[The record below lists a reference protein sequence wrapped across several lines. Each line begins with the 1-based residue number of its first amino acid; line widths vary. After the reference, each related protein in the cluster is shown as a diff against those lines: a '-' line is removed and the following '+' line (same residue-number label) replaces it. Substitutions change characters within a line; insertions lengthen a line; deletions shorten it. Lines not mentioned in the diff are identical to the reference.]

1 MTSCAARSSRPE
13 ETEVRSKLRLLAP
26 LTLLTALAC
35 SDSAP
40 PPAPAPTPAPTPA
53 PAPQAPAPPAA
64 ETPNAPDAA
73 RGKLQFES
81 YCVSCHGPRGE
92 GDGPV
97 AASLAP
103 RPARLGDRAYMSAK
117 TDDYLFGVIKNGG
130 ASVGRSPMM
139 APWGGSLSDAQ
150 IRDVIAYIRSL
161 AH

>member
-1 MTSCAARSSRPE
+1 MTD
-13 ETEVRSKLRLLAP
+13 VRSKLRLLAIGAA
-26 LTLLTALAC
+26 LAVLAC
-35 SDSAP
+35 SDSAK
-40 PPAPAPTPAPTPA
+40 PPAPAPAPPPAPA
-53 PAPQAPAPPAA
+53 PAPQAPAPQAAAPTGPADSA
-64 ETPNAPDAA
+64 ATAPDAA
-73 RGKLQFES
+73 RGKIEFEN

-97 AASLAP
+97 GLALNP
-103 RPARLGDRAYMSAK
+103 RPARLGDRGYMSSK
-117 TDDYLFGVIKNGG
+117 TDDYVFQVIKNGG

>member
-1 MTSCAARSSRPE
+1 MRA
-13 ETEVRSKLRLLAP
+13 KLRLLA
-26 LTLLTALAC
+26 LGAAFAGLAC

-40 PPAPAPTPAPTPA
+40 PPATAPPSAPA
-53 PAPQAPAPPAA
+53 PAPQAPAPPSAPAA
-64 ETPNAPDAA
+64 GTSGSADTASATPDAA
-73 RGKLQFES
+73 RGKLQFEN

-97 AASLAP
+97 GLSLDP

-117 TDDYLFGVIKNGG
+117 TDDYLFQVIKNGG
-130 ASVGRSPMM
+130 ASVGRSPLM

>member
-1 MTSCAARSSRPE
+1 MRTRLRRLALGAA
-13 ETEVRSKLRLLAP
+13 LAG
-26 LTLLTALAC
+26 LAC

-40 PPAPAPTPAPTPA
+40 PPTAASAPAPAAAPA
-53 PAPQAPAPPAA
+53 PAPAPAA
-64 ETPNAPDAA
+64 EAPSAPDAA

-97 AASLAP
+97 AASLDP
-103 RPARLGDRAYMSAK
+103 KPARLGDRAYMSGK

-150 IRDVIAYIRSL
+150 IRDVIAYVRSL

>member
-1 MTSCAARSSRPE
+1 VGPLLRRLALGAA
-13 ETEVRSKLRLLAP
+13 LAG
-26 LTLLTALAC
+26 LAC

-40 PPAPAPTPAPTPA
+40 PAAPAPTPA
-53 PAPQAPAPPAA
+53 PAPAPQAPAREAPAPPPAGPSASADTAA
-64 ETPNAPDAA
+64 TAPDAA

-97 AASLAP
+97 AASLDP
-103 RPARLGDRAYMSAK
+103 RPARLGDRAYMSGR
-117 TDDYLFGVIKNGG
+117 TDDYLFQVIKNGG

-139 APWGGSLSDAQ
+139 APWGGTLTDAQ
-150 IRDVIAYIRSL
+150 IRDVIAYVRSL

>member
-1 MTSCAARSSRPE
+1 MAS
-13 ETEVRSKLRLLAP
+13 
-26 LTLLTALAC
+26 
-35 SDSAP
+35 
-40 PPAPAPTPAPTPA
+40 TPAS
-53 PAPQAPAPPAA
+53 QAPDP
-64 ETPNAPDAA
+64 A
-73 RGKLQFES
+73 RGKIHFEN

-97 AASLAP
+97 AASLDP
-103 RPARLGDRAYMSAK
+103 KPAHLGDRATMSGK
-117 TDDYLFGVIKNGG
+117 QDDYLFQVIKNGG

>member
-1 MTSCAARSSRPE
+1 MS
-13 ETEVRSKLRLLAP
+13 SKLRLLA
-26 LTLLTALAC
+26 LGAALAVLAC

-40 PPAPAPTPAPTPA
+40 PPAPAPVPTPA
-53 PAPQAPAPPAA
+53 PAPVPQAPAPPPPPAA
-64 ETPNAPDAA
+64 APSGSADAAAAAPDAA
-73 RGKLQFES
+73 RGKLQFEN

-97 AASLAP
+97 GLALDP

-117 TDDYLFGVIKNGG
+117 QDDYLFGVIKNGG
-130 ASVGRSPMM
+130 ASVGRSPLM